1 MRLFQNLTILLQRQ
15 RRDNISWQVC
25 NPVINKCMR
34 KYLKFSVFVLLIACV
49 FLQTKEKSIVTN
61 DIMLENVEA
70 LAYEEI
76 DKPLGCVREGD
87 VACPHDGLKVWKV
100 FEGFSLIDEEAY

>member
-1 MRLFQNLTILLQRQ
+1 MQRQ
-15 RRDNISWQVC
+15 RWDNISWQVC

-61 DIMLENVEA
+61 ELLLENVEA
-70 LAYEEI
+70 LAYEEYEFPI
-76 DKPLGCVREGD
+76 LCNWTGD
-87 VACPHDGLKVWKV
+87 ITCPNGGEKVLDV
-100 FEGFSLIDEEAY
+100 YEMYSLDLDEETY